1 MTKKLIVTT
10 IFLFAFQNVPSIAGL
25 MAIWDFGPDSTGYT
39 EDVTISNVTGVP
51 TIVLSGGEIDDNG
64 KDGTAYTD
72 AAGNLHSDGQASAWN
87 DIKVDGP
94 DATWTLTINT
104 TGWSD
109 LTIRWDYKAWEP
121 ETDSFDLDY
130 KVGGIGDWVEIL
142 NNESIVGDETY
153 HSFSYDLSSIANIE
167 NQSIVEFRFYDLDRN
182 GNKKFAFDN
191 LEITGVPEPTTFM
204 LFGMA
209 GLFLLKRQRT

>member
-51 TIVLSGGEIDDNG
+51 TIVLAGGEIDDNG
-64 KDGTAYTD
+64 KNGTAYTD
-72 AAGNLHSDGQASAWN
+72 AAGNFHSDGQAAAWD
-87 DIKVDGP
+87 DIKVSGP
-94 DATWTLTINT
+94 DAEWVLTINT

-109 LTIRWDYKAWEP
+109 LAIRWDYKAWEP
-121 ETDSFDLDY
+121 ETDSFDFDY
-130 KVGGIGDWVEIL
+130 RIGGAVDWVEIL
-142 NNESIVGDETY
+142 NNEPIVGDETY
-153 HSFSYDLSSIANIE
+153 HSFSYDLSSIASIE
-167 NQSIVEFRFYDLDRN
+167 NQPIVEFRFYDLDRN

-191 LEITGVPEPTTFM
+191 LEVTGVPEPATFT
-204 LFGMA
+204 LFGLA
-209 GLFLLKRQRT
+209 GLALLKRRSA